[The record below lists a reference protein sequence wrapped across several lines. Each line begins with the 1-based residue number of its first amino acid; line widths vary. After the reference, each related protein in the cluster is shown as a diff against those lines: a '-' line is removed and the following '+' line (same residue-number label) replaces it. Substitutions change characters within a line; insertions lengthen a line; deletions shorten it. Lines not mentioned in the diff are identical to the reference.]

1 MDKKPNN
8 FDFIVG
14 VAVIAGLITGCLG
27 LSLAAF
33 ALIKAEW
40 IGVGLS
46 LLAAA
51 LAFGLLTNGIL
62 RK

>member
-1 MDKKPNN
+1 MDKKPNR

-14 VAVIAGLITGCLG
+14 IAVILGLITGCLG
-27 LSLAAF
+27 ISLATF
-33 ALIKAEW
+33 ALFKAEW

-51 LAFGLLTNGIL
+51 FAFGLLANALL

>member
-1 MDKKPNN
+1 MDKKPNR

-14 VAVIAGLITGCLG
+14 IAVIAGLITGCFAF
-27 LSLAAF
+27 SLAAF

-51 LAFGLLTNGIL
+51 IAFGLLANAML

>member
-1 MDKKPNN
+1 MDKKPNR

-14 VAVIAGLITGCLG
+14 LAVIFGLITGCLS
-27 LSLAAF
+27 LSLGAF

-51 LAFGLLTNGIL
+51 LAFGLLTNALL